1 MSESTERYQHL
12 CERAL
17 QFVHSRGGMCHE
29 EELVAFVFGASKA
42 PKLWTSLLA
51 DLLRGEPHLQRVAGD
66 RWVVADGS
74 TRASSPLLP
83 EFVAIDVET
92 TGLRSSDNRIIELG
106 LARYRDGV
114 VVDSWSTFVNP
125 ERRLPAYITKLTGIV
140 DADLIAAPRFA
151 SIADQLLEFIGS
163 DPILGHNV
171 GFDIGFVNAEF
182 ARCNQPTLV
191 NLPID
196 TMMLAVKILNRVR
209 RPSLDKVATEL
220 GLRPRR
226 LHRALGDAELAAE
239 AGLRLFVMAQ
249 DSGIT
254 SLEQLLAVATPRL
267 SRGGGT
273 TAAGPILD
281 RRHLADLPRTPGIY
295 LMRDA
300 MDAIIYV
307 GKAKNIRERVA
318 SYYSQPLG
326 LTRKMDGLVE
336 AIERI
341 EAVETGSELS
351 ALLLESELIRRYQ
364 PRYNA
369 QLRHSEEYPYI
380 RVDIGNPWPRVTLVR
395 RRRGDGALYF
405 GPFRNRNAAKQTV
418 ELLGRA
424 YRLRSC
430 PRSFKDKRS
439 YGSACLELD
448 LNRCMGPC
456 MGKADP
462 DTYRADVHEIVRYL
476 SGEEELLQARFRQE
490 IEGAAER
497 LDYESA
503 RKIRHDIQALDAI
516 ASHQRMITA
525 AERDRCILLVLP
537 AARQGAREVLVIAQG
552 RRWAQLHVSDHSD
565 AAELANRL
573 RIVWDRSAA
582 APPAPVDHQGIDEM
596 SIISRWL
603 YRHRASSALVEI
615 DAESPDWERYAV
627 SVLRFSASA
636 LLALPDETDELGTDL
651 VITTL
656 GDPASPAGA
665 HQADGAMLDE
675 SYPTP
680 AAFGGSLGDALA

>member
-1 MSESTERYQHL
+1 MTDPVDRYQNL

-17 QFVHSRGGMCHE
+17 EFVRSRNGMCHE
-29 EELVAFVFGASKA
+29 EELIAFVFGASKA
-42 PKLWTSLLA
+42 PKLWVNLLA
-51 DLLRGEPHLQRVAGD
+51 DLLKGEPQLQRVAGD
-66 RWVVADGS
+66 RWVAFDGN
-74 TRASSPLLP
+74 RSSSGPLLP
-83 EFVAIDVET
+83 DFVALDVET
-92 TGLRSSDNRIIELG
+92 TGLRAIDNRIIEIG

-114 VVDSWSTFVNP
+114 AVDRLSTYVNP
-125 ERRLPAYITKLTGIV
+125 DRRLPAYITKLTGIA
-140 DADLIAAPRFA
+140 DADLIGAPRF
-151 SIADQLLEFIGS
+151 SGVADQVLEFIGD

-171 GFDIGFVNAEF
+171 GFDIAFINAELD
-182 ARCNQPTLV
+182 RCRKPTLA
-191 NLPID
+191 NLPVD
-196 TMMLAVKILNRVR
+196 TMLLSVKVLHKVR

-239 AGLRLFVMAQ
+239 AGLRLFVRAQ
-249 DSGIT
+249 EAGID
-254 SLEQLLAVATPRL
+254 SLEQLLAVVTPR
-267 SRGGGT
+267 SSRRGG
-273 TAAGPILD
+273 AAVAKPVLD
-281 RRHLADLPRTPGIY
+281 RRHLAALPRTPGVY

-300 MDAIIYV
+300 MDAVIYV
-307 GKAKNIRERVA
+307 GKAKNIRERVS
-318 SYYSQPLG
+318 SYYSQPMG

-341 EAVETGSELS
+341 ETVETGSELA
-351 ALLLESELIRRYQ
+351 ALLLESELIRRFQ

-395 RRRGDGALYF
+395 RRRSDGSLYF

-439 YGSACLELD
+439 YGSPCLELD

-476 SGEEELLQARFRQE
+476 SGDEEVLQERLRRE

-503 RKIRHDIQALDAI
+503 RKIRHDIQTLDTI
-516 ASHQRMITA
+516 ANQQRMITA
-525 AERDRCILLVLP
+525 AERDRCMLLVLP
-537 AARQGAREVLVIAQG
+537 AASSG
-552 RRWAQLHVSDHSD
+552 RGRCWSSRR
-565 AAELANRL
+565 AA
-573 RIVWDRSAA
+573 VGA
-582 APPAPVDHQGIDEM
+582 APRRDDSTHDDVADRLATVWERFATTPAAPIDHQGIDEM

-603 YRHRASSALVEI
+603 YRPR
-615 DAESPDWERYAV
+615 
-627 SVLRFSASA
+627 
-636 LLALPDETDELGTDL
+636 ELGRHRRDRRRDARLVGQRRGVLGSRARPCCAEPAEGDL
-651 VITTL
+651 TAARTL
-656 GDPASPAGA
+656 
-665 HQADGAMLDE
+665 
-675 SYPTP
+675 
-680 AAFGGSLGDALA
+680 